1 MIGLV
6 FDCALISCYLHVH
19 LNYGPELLFFFFF
32 EAMNYAAICYLYPK
46 KQQVSCEGLDLIW
59 ALFSSIFFYKI
70 DTVAFSFV
78 FDKYYPIM
86 D

>member
-1 MIGLV
+1 
-6 FDCALISCYLHVH
+6 
-19 LNYGPELLFFFFF
+19 
-32 EAMNYAAICYLYPK
+32 MNYAAICYLYPK